1 MINGWFL
8 IPYIQKVTDKLKNI
22 ANSMKAKLS
31 FFSLNK
37 LGTIIKAQKDTLS
50 PGFNKNIVYK
60 LCLVRIVML
69 HMSDKRKEN
78 STQEYQNIEETL
90 IRKLAS
96 IL

>member
-1 MINGWFL
+1 L
-8 IPYIQKVTDKLKNI
+8 IPYVQKVTDKFKNI
-22 ANSMKAKLS
+22 AIKSKLV

-37 LGTIIKAQKDTLS
+37 LGKIIKAQKDILS
-50 PGFNKNIVYK
+50 PGFNKNIIYK
-60 LCLVRIVML
+60 FSCKDYDATYVG
-69 HMSDKRKEN
+69 KEN